1 MQKPL
6 NAETTIT
13 LTSLTPGG
21 ESAVSV
27 SYEMSPLGSPWL
39 EQGRPVRF
47 PLVPDAN
54 LSADAKSRAVGKHPE
69 N

>member
-6 NAETTIT
+6 NAEITIT
-13 LTSLTPGG
+13 LTFLTPGG

-27 SYEMSPLGSPWL
+27 SYEMSWL

-54 LSADAKSRAVGKHPE
+54 LPADAQSSAVGKHPE